1 MKEPIEFRFNEL
13 LREHTALKGAYQIA
27 QKTANEQLEKTQKSA
42 NRYLLL
48 LLFLPLFTLLCHKIP
63 PPSVSRIEYSNTRD
77 SLETLRFLHQKMGMT
92 AKNQV
97 KYVVKQ
103 GDMLVT
109 IGELFF
115 NNREAGYQ
123 IGIDNNIISDYDQ
136 KHLVV
141 GDTLIINFR

>member
-13 LREHTALKGAYQIA
+13 LREHTALKGEYQIA
-27 QKTANEQLEKTQKSA
+27 KKTADEQLEKSQKTA

-63 PPSVSRIEYSNTRD
+63 PPSVSRIEYNNTRD
-77 SLETLRFLHQKMGMT
+77 SLETLRFQYQKMAMT
-92 AKNQV
+92 AKNPI
-97 KYVVKQ
+97 KYVIKQ

-123 IGIDNNIISDYDQ
+123 IGIDNNIINDYEQ
-136 KHLVV
+136 KHLNV